1 MFKTTFYQNRNKTSQ
16 LFVFFLLLFP
26 LNAHAWGETKL
37 KQNTTCLVHELDH
50 IVKQCKDGD
59 ILIFAPSIFGNEQ
72 LPVKVAGLVCNFEHP
87 IVSSVGGLSCVFTTA
102 RKNDW

>member
-1 MFKTTFYQNRNKTSQ
+1 MKKI
-16 LFVFFLLLFP
+16 FLIITLLTPFSVY
-26 LNAHAWGETKL
+26 AWGETKL

-50 IVKQCKDGD
+50 IVQQCKDGD

-87 IVSSVGGLSCVFTTA
+87 IVSSVGGLSCVFTTT